1 VEWNSYGWKN
11 IVRNGIHT
19 HLINA
24 SSKGQLNL
32 TRPSHISPCGI
43 RGARI
48 WAHTF
53 QGFLLNLVA
62 FDLVKALYCG
72 SAYHTVPWGAKCTGL
87 LIAFSIPVVTWR
99 STIWLNFIWRL
110 GILAAIVFRASL
122 ARRSISLFF
131 SSSVAYFLLNRLRY
145 FSSFWDLWYSYWYCS
160 SRCWSC
166 SLQLLLEVR
175 ILPDCLCFH
184 LIGRCHRQR
193 QYYISECSVIES
205 HK

>member
-1 VEWNSYGWKN
+1 MGTYLSRFSAEFGCVWPG
-11 IVRNGIHT
+11 
-19 HLINA
+19 
-24 SSKGQLNL
+24 
-32 TRPSHISPCGI
+32 
-43 RGARI
+43 
-48 WAHTF
+48 
-53 QGFLLNLVA
+53 QGFILWV
-62 FDLVKALYCG
+62 CIPH
-72 SAYHTVPWGAKCTGL
+72 STVGCKVHRSINCL
-87 LIAFSIPVVTWR
+87 FIPVVTWR

-110 GILAAIVFRASL
+110 GISAAIVFRASL
-122 ARRSISLFF
+122 AGRSISLFF

-166 SLQLLLEVR
+166 SLQLFLEVR